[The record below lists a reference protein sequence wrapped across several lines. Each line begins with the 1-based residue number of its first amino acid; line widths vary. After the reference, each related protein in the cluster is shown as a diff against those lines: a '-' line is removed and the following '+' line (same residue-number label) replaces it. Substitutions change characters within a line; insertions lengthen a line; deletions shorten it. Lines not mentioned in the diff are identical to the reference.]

1 MLQVLIDP
9 LERPTPCLTQWN
21 QEGGETLASSVLWQH
36 FPTLLGWDQLPTSTY
51 TKEERGLISSYGP
64 AHTSSLNRHHP
75 THLSNVVQPTVF
87 VPLPPGLKQPEPH

>member
-1 MLQVLIDP
+1 MPDP
-9 LERPTPCLTQWN
+9 VESRGRGDTSFFGSLA
-21 QEGGETLASSVLWQH
+21 TLSH
-36 FPTLLGWDQLPTSTY
+36 TLLGWDQLPTSTY

-87 VPLPPGLKQPEPH
+87 VPLPPGLKQPKPH